1 MIKIWIQNCSLEQF
15 YLRKELIYV
24 TWQGRNHIHKQA
36 ATDVGNKLVI
46 TKREGVRVG

>member
-15 YLRKELIYV
+15 YLQKELTYV
-24 TWQGRNHIHKQA
+24 KWQGGNHVYKQA

-46 TKREGVRVG
+46 TNREGVRLG